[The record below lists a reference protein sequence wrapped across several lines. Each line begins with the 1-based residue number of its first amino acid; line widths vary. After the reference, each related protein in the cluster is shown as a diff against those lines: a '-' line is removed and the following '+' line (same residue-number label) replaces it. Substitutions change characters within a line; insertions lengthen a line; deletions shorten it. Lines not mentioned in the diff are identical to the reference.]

1 MQNKI
6 IVLILAAGKGSRLNH
21 ELPKPLV
28 PISNVP
34 MINRIINVF
43 KSVNNLD
50 IAVIVGYKKEE
61 IKQSINDD
69 VFFIYQDKPNGT
81 ADAVKC
87 AVDKIKN
94 YDNILI
100 VTGDSGLITKES
112 INSLIKSHLLI
123 GADCSFL
130 SSIFPVKLPYARVIR
145 NDNRVIKCVEE
156 RDASE
161 KELESKELFTSHYIF
176 EKESLFKYIN
186 QIKQN
191 NKTGEYYLTDIIN
204 IMIEDGSKI
213 NGIKIDDFRSLM
225 GINTL
230 EELELA
236 ENWIKEIYE

>member
-6 IVLILAAGKGSRLNH
+6 IVLILAAGKGSRLKH

-50 IAVIVGYKKEE
+50 IAVVVGYKKEE

-100 VTGDSGLITKES
+100 VTGDSGLITRES
-112 INSLIKSHLLI
+112 INSLIQSHLLI

-130 SSIFPVKLPYARVIR
+130 SSIFPFKLPYARVIR

-161 KELESKELFTSHYIF
+161 EELESKELFTSHYIF
-176 EKESLFKYIN
+176 EKESLIKYIN

-204 IMIEDGSKI
+204 IMIEDDSKV